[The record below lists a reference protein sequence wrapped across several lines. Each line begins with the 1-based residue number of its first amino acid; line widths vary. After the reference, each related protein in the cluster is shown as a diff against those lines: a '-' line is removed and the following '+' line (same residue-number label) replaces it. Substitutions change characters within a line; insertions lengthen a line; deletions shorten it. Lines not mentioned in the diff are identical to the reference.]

1 MRRFFGVF
9 VGCWVLLF
17 VAGIAYNIYI
27 FSDCINSGKRAYQCN
42 AAMQNP
48 TYIGI
53 EDLNEG

>member
-9 VGCWVLLF
+9 VGFWILLF

-48 TYIGI
+48 HYIGV
-53 EDLNEG
+53 EDLNE